1 MTHLGRTCAPVGI
14 LACAFLVV
22 GNAIQAQEQTS
33 AHEHMEH
40 DHSSM
45 EHESGSHSG
54 QIEGEQDVR
63 RPGSASAAGPS
74 QNEASEH
81 GVQTASKFIPPVT
94 DEDEVEAFPDLS
106 LSPMKAHMDD
116 DAIQYFA
123 LADRFEWQDGS
134 KENQFLWDATGW
146 VGRDFN
152 RLWLR
157 TEGERASG
165 RTEQARIE
173 ALWGK
178 PVSRWWNL
186 LAGIRTDTAPGPS
199 QSWLALGVVGLSPY
213 KFEVEA
219 TAYVGD
225 DSETAA
231 QLEVEYELLITNRLI
246 LQPHLELNFN
256 GQNDERRGIGS
267 GLSNV
272 ESGLRLRYE
281 IRREFAPYLGVEW
294 GGKFGKNA
302 DFARAEGA
310 PDEDWRVVFGVRAWY

>member
-1 MTHLGRTCAPVGI
+1 MRQLCSKAPIWIVTSLLLSISSVGRTQDQPVG
-14 LACAFLVV
+14 
-22 GNAIQAQEQTS
+22 
-33 AHEHMEH
+33 HEHGA
-40 DHSSM
+40 DHPAD
-45 EHESGSHSG
+45 HGSHDTSSSLN
-54 QIEGEQDVR
+54 GEQDVH
-63 RPGSASAAGPS
+63 RPGHETGSPRS
-74 QNEASEH
+74 QASED
-81 GVQTASKFIPPVT
+81 GVQIASKFIPPVT
-94 DEDEVEAFPDLS
+94 KEDEADAFPDLS
-106 LSPMKAHMDD
+106 LSPMQAHMDD
-116 DAIQYFA
+116 DAVHYFA

-152 RLWLR
+152 RIWLR

-178 PVSRWWNL
+178 PVARWWDL
-186 LAGIRTDTAPGPS
+186 LAGIRTDTEPGPS
-199 QSWLALGVVGLSPY
+199 KSWLALGVVGLAPY

-219 TAYVGD
+219 TAYVGNGGD
-225 DSETAA
+225 TAA

-246 LQPHLELNFN
+246 LQPHLEFNFN
-256 GQNDERRGIGS
+256 GQNDERRGVGS
-267 GLSNV
+267 GLSNI

-294 GGKFGKNA
+294 GGKFGETA
-302 DFARAEGA
+302 DFARAEGS